1 MPTKQNLDPLWEA
14 IGREATGRLP
24 GGRNELPAP
33 RRGQG
38 QLEAHLPGD
47 SGVWVLWAIAAQV
60 GEDFWLI

>member
-14 IGREATGRLP
+14 TGREMTGLS

-38 QLEAHLPGD
+38 QLEAHLPGILG
-47 SGVWVLWAIAAQV
+47 SGCCGRL
-60 GEDFWLI
+60 LLR